1 MRKLLSSVALLLAIT
16 SFAQDTLSKQD
27 IQSAAR
33 IQDLS
38 FTPIEIDSMYD
49 GVKDNWLIYQLQ
61 HKQSLNNSVPMSLW
75 QNPVLPNMRLNQK
88 QAEIKW
94 NYIPNIQ
101 LPKDLNDLAYY
112 NLLQLSS
119 LLPKVGRKPVA
130 PQVED
135 GETIDPQVSVP
146 MAKGMSPATVADVE
160 PADEPEEPN
169 WVFHGF
175 LVLPPY
181 Q

>member
-38 FTPIEIDSMYD
+38 FTPSEIDSMYD

-75 QNPVLPNMRLNQK
+75 QNPVLPNMRLDQK

-119 LLPKVGRKPVA
+119 LLRNKKISSVQLTRFF
-130 PQVED
+130 
-135 GETIDPQVSVP
+135 IDRLKKYGDSLQCVISLTESIA
-146 MAKGMSPATVADVE
+146 MQQA
-160 PADEPEEPN
+160 
-169 WVFHGF
+169 
-175 LVLPPY
+175 
-181 Q
+181 